1 MERTST
7 VPPSMSPL
15 SRISS
20 SQSSTKELFGSPDLS
35 SIEATQFGYLPKP
48 LATKAVTS
56 SRNTSSIFHSSISP
70 IDTRPAVV
78 VKDQASKTLD
88 LTSGGTALTLSM
100 PGSTEHLADTSRSV
114 FAVTKESNISSPF
127 MVPAFAS
134 AGLNG
139 ETTEFNSMT
148 TRNQSS
154 ESTLNLVSHS
164 LVSVPTSSSSPLPF
178 FSSKTPATLSISPPL
193 TPASMTPLSFGK
205 SSLSSKPT
213 GVTNETDSVSTSVSM
228 ADNQSIPTSS
238 LVTTQSQNSVI
249 QIDTTLTPN
258 ALPAKPSL
266 MSSFDVKSGVSNQL
280 ASVSSLTS
288 GTSSTLFS
296 TSQKTSSTIFTS
308 LSTESRSSTVT
319 EPTLPGTSATVGSV
333 HLDKVNS
340 KSQPT
345 QLTASGEVV
354 TGPKNENN
362 LLRTSSNSTPVA
374 ASLSQPEIPSS
385 AAVLSTSTEKDEKL
399 DISLSQE
406 DKMEEEASDTT
417 ALSLGSLGG
426 FGLGSTPSSSASK
439 PNPFGGSFLTP
450 NSSTPSPPLTLTAP
464 AGEPFRP
471 ASFSLPSAQ
480 PVLTSQPASSGG
492 FSSGLGGG
500 FTGFGRPAQVGVG
513 QQALGSVLGSFGQ
526 SRQLGSGM
534 PAVGFPSSSG
544 FSGAGFSPAANT
556 GGFATA
562 GGFAGAAA
570 GEGSGAL
577 PPGSGFASTATAG
590 GGFGGAGTGAG
601 FASGEVYVPFYSLLF
616 L

>member
-1 MERTST
+1 M
-7 VPPSMSPL
+7 
-15 SRISS
+15 
-20 SQSSTKELFGSPDLS
+20 
-35 SIEATQFGYLPKP
+35 
-48 LATKAVTS
+48 
-56 SRNTSSIFHSSISP
+56 
-70 IDTRPAVV
+70 
-78 VKDQASKTLD
+78 
-88 LTSGGTALTLSM
+88 
-100 PGSTEHLADTSRSV
+100 
-114 FAVTKESNISSPF
+114 
-127 MVPAFAS
+127 
-134 AGLNG
+134 
-139 ETTEFNSMT
+139 
-148 TRNQSS
+148 
-154 ESTLNLVSHS
+154 
-164 LVSVPTSSSSPLPF
+164 
-178 FSSKTPATLSISPPL
+178 
-193 TPASMTPLSFGK
+193 
-205 SSLSSKPT
+205 
-213 GVTNETDSVSTSVSM
+213 
-228 ADNQSIPTSS
+228 
-238 LVTTQSQNSVI
+238 
-249 QIDTTLTPN
+249 
-258 ALPAKPSL
+258 
-266 MSSFDVKSGVSNQL
+266 
-280 ASVSSLTS
+280 
-288 GTSSTLFS
+288 
-296 TSQKTSSTIFTS
+296 
-308 LSTESRSSTVT
+308 
-319 EPTLPGTSATVGSV
+319 TSATVGSV
-333 HLDKVNS
+333 HLDEVNS

-362 LLRTSSNSTPVA
+362 SLRTSSDSTPVA

-439 PNPFGGSFLTP
+439 PNPFGGSFLTA

-562 GGFAGAAA
+562 GGFAGAATGGGFTSVAPAGGGFAAAAKGGGFAALASGGGFAGAAA

-577 PPGSGFASTATAG
+577 PSGSGFASTATAG

-601 FASGEVYVPFYSLLF
+601 FASGGFAAFGSNQGGGFSGFGGNTATGAGKPPAALLTQMRK
-616 L
+616 